1 MRARLPYVFECVSMM
16 KRTKVAPRVIRPFWM
31 GNPFYIVKKGGDKMK
46 RSLTGIKP
54 TGDIH
59 LGNYI
64 GAIKPALKLAANH
77 ESYYFVANGH
87 GLTKPHQK
95 EELHA
100 LTKGVVASWLALG
113 LDPNQTTLYRQSD
126 IPEVFEL
133 SWILATLSPKGL
145 MNRAHAYKAMV
156 DENEANSRELD
167 AGINMGLFTY
177 PILMAAD
184 ILLVEP
190 DVVPVGKDQ
199 MQHIE
204 IARDLGLA
212 LRNQHKVTV
221 KLPEPYIMED
231 VAVLPGLDGR
241 KMSKSYGNTIPLF
254 VEKNE
259 LKKRIY
265 KIKTDSL
272 PPSAPKDPATSTIY
286 MLYKQF
292 ATTEEV
298 KGLEGAFQEGIG
310 WGDAKGE
317 LFRVANREL
326 EEPRELYKEWL
337 ANPEK
342 MERVLEDG
350 ADRVRQVSVPFLQTI
365 KKELGLT

>member
-1 MRARLPYVFECVSMM
+1 MM

-31 GNPFYIVKKGGDKMK
+31 DSPFSIVKKEEDKMK

-64 GAIKPALKLAANH
+64 GAIKPALQLAANH

-87 GLTKPHQK
+87 GLTKPHQR

-184 ILLVEP
+184 ILIIEP

-199 MQHIE
+199 IQHIE

-212 LRNQHKVTV
+212 MRSQHGSTV
-221 KLPEPYIMED
+221 KLPEPYLMED

-254 VEKNE
+254 MEKDE

-265 KIKTDSL
+265 KIKTNSL

-292 ATTEEV
+292 ATAEEV
-298 KGLEGAFQEGIG
+298 KAMEEAYQAGIS

-317 LFRVANREL
+317 LFRVANRRL
-326 EEPRELYKEWL
+326 EEPRELYKEWFSS
-337 ANPEK
+337 PEK
-342 MERVLEDG
+342 MERVLKDG
-350 ADRVRQVSVPFLQTI
+350 AEKARQVSVPFLQTI
-365 KKELGLT
+365 KKEIGLA